1 PTLFVTV
8 ASLIALGGPLL
19 AAPETTHARKP
30 VASAAKKD
38 AAKHAAGRPAAAHK
52 RAGKAGK
59 HAAEA
64 RGKGTASTL
73 ARPLPP
79 PRPATTMVLAS
90 ADSQPVIARP
100 SLAAPITT
108 TTSQTDLSAV
118 REALTLIQQ
127 GKISA
132 VADVKQQISDPAAL
146 KLIEWSYLRSA
157 SSQAGFE

>member
-1 PTLFVTV
+1 HAASKRPGGARTLPAT
-8 ASLIALGGPLL
+8 ARGG
-19 AAPETTHARKP
+19 APPPP
-30 VASAAKKD
+30 VALP
-38 AAKHAAGRPAAAHK
+38 RP
-52 RAGKAGK
+52 R
-59 HAAEA
+59 
-64 RGKGTASTL
+64 
-73 ARPLPP
+73 

-132 VADVKQQISDPAAL
+132 VADVKQQISDPPAP
-146 KLIEWSYLRSA
+146 KPIEWPYLRSA
-157 SSQAGFE
+157 SSQAG